1 MGIQNECICGH
12 KMSVYGNKIFVSN
25 GHKMSVYQILKFSFC
40 WPFSVEFVFIRDKG
54 NMSTNNLKLFA

>member
-1 MGIQNECICGH
+1 
-12 KMSVYGNKIFVSN
+12 MSVYGNKIFVSN